1 MEDFGDYLYFILL
14 IVFSLV
20 GLLKKKEAVKPVH
33 ETSEDEEEYN
43 ERDIVIFPPVDD
55 WENTQS
61 EPETVPP
68 IIDWPVF
75 TKPETKT
82 PKTVFEGITDSYET
96 ATDFT
101 KIKARTNVKPV
112 KTEVKKQSFNFEEL
126 SDTDAQDYT
135 IETVED
141 ARRAIILSE
150 IIHRKY

>member
-1 MEDFGDYLYFILL
+1 MEDIGDYLYLILL

-20 GLLKKKEAVKPVH
+20 GLLKKKKAVKPVN
-33 ETSEDEEEYN
+33 ETLEDDEEYDEK
-43 ERDIVIFPPVDD
+43 DVVIFPPVDD

-61 EPETVPP
+61 KPETVPT
-68 IIDWPVF
+68 IDWPVY

-112 KTEVKKQSFNFEEL
+112 KTEVKKQTFNFEEP
-126 SDTDAQDYT
+126 SDTEGQSFT
-135 IETVED
+135 IETPED

-150 IIHRKY
+150 IINRKY

>member
-1 MEDFGDYLYFILL
+1 MEDIGDYLYFILL

-20 GLLKKKEAVKPVH
+20 GLLKKKKAAKPLH
-33 ETSEDEEEYN
+33 ETMEEDEEYDEK
-43 ERDIVIFPPVDD
+43 DVVIFPPVDD

-61 EPETVPP
+61 KPETVPT
-68 IIDWPVF
+68 IDWPVF

-101 KIKARTNVKPV
+101 KIKARSNVKPV
-112 KTEVKKQSFNFEEL
+112 KTEVKKQTFNFEEF
-126 SDTDAQDYT
+126 SDNEVQDYA
-135 IETVED
+135 IETPED

-150 IIHRKY
+150 IINRKY